1 LPVYT
6 ILVPLY
12 REVSS
17 LDGLIASL
25 RRLDYPG
32 LMAQTPQ
39 AV

>member
-25 RRLDYPG
+25 RRLDYPALG
-32 LMAQTPQ
+32 SKLT
-39 AV
+39 